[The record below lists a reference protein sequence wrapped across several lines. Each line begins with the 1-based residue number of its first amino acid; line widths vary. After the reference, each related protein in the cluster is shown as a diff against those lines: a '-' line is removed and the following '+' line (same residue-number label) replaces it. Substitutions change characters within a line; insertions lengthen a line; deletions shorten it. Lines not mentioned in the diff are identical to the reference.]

1 MSVLVD
7 APDHPAHG
15 RWWAHLA
22 SDRSLEELHA
32 FAADLGLPRRSFE
45 GDHYD
50 VPAELVG
57 RAVARGAEPVTTRE
71 LLRRLC
77 AAGLRTSKR
86 RGEKVVGTGTG
97 TGSLAGVRV
106 DVVRAARVPA
116 PHGSR
121 HLLVVTGD
129 VTGDVSAGRVLL
141 DGGRLPL
148 AAPGGTEHAP
158 VRTALGFRRTW
169 WREDGRTR
177 APHDGVW
184 LPAPGE
190 VPAAGAQERAAVPL
204 DDPAVTTAW
213 WWPLAREHLQR

>member
-32 FAADLGLPRRSFE
+32 FAVDLGLSRRSFE

-50 VPAELVG
+50 VPAELVAV
-57 RAVARGAEPVTTRE
+57 AVARGAEPVTTRE
-71 LLRRLC
+71 LLRRLR
-77 AAGLRTSKR
+77 AAGLRTPKR
-86 RGEKVVGTGTG
+86 RGEKVVSTG
-97 TGSLAGVRV
+97 TGSSAGVRV

-116 PHGSR
+116 PHGTH
-121 HLLVVTGD
+121 HLLVVTGV
-129 VTGDVSAGRVLL
+129 VTGVVTAPRVLL

-148 AAPGGTEHAP
+148 AAPRGTGHAP

-169 WREDGRTR
+169 WCEDGCTR
-177 APHDGVW
+177 VRHDGLW

-190 VPAAGAQERAAVPL
+190 VPAPGAEARAAVPL

-213 WWPLAREHLQR
+213 WWPLAHEHLDR